1 MASWFKS
8 RLSSPRTPR
17 PSPEELFQLARRY
30 LMQQTLGPLREMVRG
45 LGLGL
50 AGAIV
55 VSAGA
60 AIALLGVL
68 RLLQG
73 ETGSTFAGNWSFAPY
88 LISAAAGVIF
98 IVGAVGVGLRSHRAE
113 RRNH

>member
-8 RLSSPRTPR
+8 RLTAPRVPK
-17 PSPEELFQLARRY
+17 PSPEELFHLARRY
-30 LMQQTLGPLREMVRG
+30 LMQQTLGPLREVERG

-50 AGAIV
+50 AGAIL
-55 VSAGA
+55 VSIGA
-60 AIALLGVL
+60 AIALLGL
-68 RLLQG
+68 RRLLEG
-73 ETGSTFAGNWSFAPY
+73 ETGSTFTVNWSFAPY

-98 IVGAVGVGLRSHRAE
+98 IVGAVGVGLRSRRAE